1 MPQRLAVLYGAIKE
15 KVSKSLKGNSPT
27 SSTKKG

>member
-1 MPQRLAVLYGAIKE
+1 MPQRLAVFHVAIKE

-27 SSTKKG
+27 RSTKKG